1 MDGDLPTHYNRFGT
15 PLPHNAAKLLS
26 KVYDIKGNEIPSL
39 DTVPEEKFV
48 YVHGKRN
55 LSSSS
60 TSPNIVDKK
69 LKPFVSPNR
78 FEVLQSDDDSSECAF
93 LPPSDQTAVRKT
105 QSRPDINKNTTRSQ
119 PIYIK
124 NITNFTSFKNK
135 LIQLTCINGFTC
147 KATSSYLIVRPSGPD
162 NAKLILDHLRNTDS
176 DFHTFCP
183 PSSRP
188 FRIVIRNLHQS
199 TLSSD
204 ISDAITE
211 LGYSVRH
218 VENIKKNKIS
228 LPLFF
233 VDLNP
238 NINNSHIFK
247 ITRLLHTSVVVEQ
260 LYKSKFSIPQCHKCQ
275 VYGHTKTYCSHKPRC
290 VKCGEEHLSD
300 ICSKDNSQPAKCAL
314 CAGAHTSSYKGC
326 PVYKKQAASFRKQ
339 KEGRHSISFSRPSK
353 PTQSGNPCSS
363 NQTRTYAD
371 ATINQPPVESPGN
384 LIKRIN
390 DVLNLLYPLIKSLM
404 TVLNNLNSILSTP

>member
-1 MDGDLPTHYNRFGT
+1 MFGM
-15 PLPHNAAKLLS
+15 PLPNKTAKKLE
-26 KVYDIKGNEIPSL
+26 KVYDIKGNVIPFTE
-39 DTVPEEKFV
+39 DKID
-48 YVHGKRN
+48 HGKRN

-60 TSPNIVDKK
+60 TSHSPVDKK

-78 FEVLQSDDDSSECAF
+78 FEVLQSDDDPSECAF
-93 LPPSDQTAVRKT
+93 LPPSDQTEVRKT
-105 QSRPDINKNTTRSQ
+105 QSKTDINKNTTRSQ

-124 NITNFTSFKNK
+124 NITNFTLFKNK

-147 KATSSYLIVRPSGPD
+147 KATPSFLIVRPSGPD

-183 PSSRP
+183 PNSRP

-218 VENIKKNKIS
+218 IENIKKNKIP

-247 ITRLLHTSVVVEQ
+247 ITRLLHTSVVIEQ
-260 LYKSKFSIPQCHKCQ
+260 PHKSKFSIPQCHKCQ
-275 VYGHTKTYCSHKPRC
+275 AYGHTKTYCSHKPRC

-314 CAGAHTSSYKGC
+314 CAGTHTSSYKGC
-326 PVYKKQAASFRKQ
+326 PVYKKQAASFRKRN
-339 KEGRHSISFSRPSK
+339 EGRHSTSFSRPSK
-353 PTQSGNPCSS
+353 PMQSENPCS
-363 NQTRTYAD
+363 NQTRTYAE
-371 ATINQPPVESPGN
+371 ATTNQPPAEPPVN
-384 LIKRIN
+384 LTKRISDISN
-390 DVLNLLYPLIKSLM
+390 ILYPLIKSLM
-404 TVLNNLNSILSTP
+404 TIINNLNSILSTP

>member
-1 MDGDLPTHYNRFGT
+1 MDVVPNYYNKFGS
-15 PLPHNAAKLLS
+15 PLPHNIAKRLS
-26 KVYDIKGNEIPSL
+26 TVYDIMGNEIPFQ
-39 DTVPEEKFV
+39 DTVPEGKIV
-48 YVHGKRN
+48 HVHGKRN

-60 TSPNIVDKK
+60 TSPRPADKK
-69 LKPFVSPNR
+69 SKPFVSPNR

-93 LPPSDQTAVRKT
+93 PPPSDHTAVRET
-105 QSRPDINKNTTRSQ
+105 QSRPDINKNTIRSQ

-124 NITNFTSFKNK
+124 NITNFTLFKNK

-147 KATSSYLIVRPSGPD
+147 KATSSFLIVRPSGPD
-162 NAKLILDHLRNTDS
+162 NAKLILDHLRNSVT

-228 LPLFF
+228 LPLFY

-238 NINNSHIFK
+238 NINNSDIFK
-247 ITRLLHTSVVVEQ
+247 TTRLLHTSVVVEKP
-260 LYKSKFSIPQCHKCQ
+260 YKSKFSPPQCHKCQ
-275 VYGHTKTYCSHKPRC
+275 AYGHTKTYCSHKPRC

-300 ICSKDNSQPAKCAL
+300 KCSKDNSLPAKCAL

-326 PVYKKQAASFRKQ
+326 PVYKKHAASLRKQ
-339 KEGRHSISFSRPSK
+339 KEGRPSTSFSRPSK
-353 PTQSGNPCSS
+353 PMQSENPCSS

-371 ATINQPPVESPGN
+371 ATTNQPPAELSVN
-384 LIKRIN
+384 LNKRIN
-390 DVLNLLYPLIKSLM
+390 EISNILYPLIKSLM
-404 TVLNNLNSILSTP
+404 TVLNNLNLILSTP